1 MDYIDEMYKKMLES
15 NGRFPSS
22 EVETYVDYN
31 KPQVQRLDTEEII
44 GELPTPIEYP
54 DGYKIQV
61 PQSEIIRQNANYAI
75 KERMQD
81 SRDLSEGSRMVMEER
96 NRYKN
101 QLEDSLDRLYNQ
113 EDKTYS
119 NPELDKLIMQN
130 QKRFDGYKIPERDF
144 LTEAI
149 LNLGPAIGGA
159 FLGESEQLAAP
170 VALKGA
176 RDQYELQRKEH
187 LERAKIQRDDAEKRI
202 KALIDARN
210 SGVASFDRGQQR
222 QLERDKAILA
232 ATSGLYK
239 MSAEELKSLDQKL
252 MDVNKEIAK
261 ERTDKSVD
269 IAKMERSKW
278 EEEQKN
284 KRAEKAAKALKAGE
298 VAGVGDP
305 LPGFT
310 WNKQTPF
317 SQSDL
322 SKLQT
327 AAGDR
332 ETLNT
337 IIARVADKVQ
347 NASATE
353 LSNPASAVRRSIESD
368 LADAQLLYKGES
380 FANLGVL
387 TGPDVSY
394 LDKVLDPPSF
404 ANAVMRGGIE
414 EVLKRYA
421 GAIDR
426 VNERFNSKLKYKGFT
441 PNQPLQGLKLPEKKD
456 DKIKKWASDN
466 GISYETAVKILKER
480 GDIE

>member
-1 MDYIDEMYKKMLES
+1 MLFRS
-15 NGRFPSS
+15 VS
-22 EVETYVDYN
+22 
-31 KPQVQRLDTEEII
+31 
-44 GELPTPIEYP
+44 
-54 DGYKIQV
+54 
-61 PQSEIIRQNANYAI
+61 QS
-75 KERMQD
+75 
-81 SRDLSEGSRMVMEER
+81 
-96 NRYKN
+96 RY
-101 QLEDSLDRLYNQ
+101 Q
-113 EDKTYS
+113 
-119 NPELDKLIMQN
+119 
-130 QKRFDGYKIPERDF
+130 ERDF

-159 FLGESEQLAAP
+159 FLGESGQLAAP
-170 VALKGA
+170 VALRGA

-239 MSAEELKSLDQKL
+239 MSADELKSLDQKL

-327 AAGDR
+327 AAELAVLQPDHTQTHLRLVFLPVVLVAQFVGI
-332 ETLNT
+332 ELLVELE
-337 IIARVADKVQ
+337 AR
-347 NASATE
+347 
-353 LSNPASAVRRSIESD
+353 
-368 LADAQLLYKGES
+368 LALAMPTVCRTQEGQTQLLHSAEVAAHFPAFVYLVPH
-380 FANLGVL
+380 FQILPDLG
-387 TGPDVSY
+387 
-394 LDKVLDPPSF
+394 
-404 ANAVMRGGIE
+404 
-414 EVLKRYA
+414 
-421 GAIDR
+421 
-426 VNERFNSKLKYKGFT
+426 
-441 PNQPLQGLKLPEKKD
+441 Q
-456 DKIKKWASDN
+456 
-466 GISYETAVKILKER
+466 
-480 GDIE
+480 